1 MSTRKVVGLIVCVLF
16 LSVMVAQA
24 DTVGGPVGTWSI
36 SYWSNTIP
44 DQDLNFI
51 QDLTFEKFHYGY
63 LGTLQSIE
71 LTLYGHVAGSMGYE
85 NQSQSEDPVD
95 QISVGMNA
103 TMYLYRPGDSFPGNP
118 PIVVTIPT
126 ITEIAYN
133 VPQYDGTPDYGGT
146 SGHTYSGI
154 DVTKSEYNTLTGASD
169 ITLFSGLG
177 TIDLPVDAQ
186 GTSFGSGGSNVIRFW
201 NEDAGAWGKV
211 TYTWEGEDIPEPAT
225 MTLFGLG
232 LLGLGAWRRRRTAA

>member
-1 MSTRKVVGLIVCVLF
+1 MSTGRSVGLIVCVLI
-16 LSVMVAQA
+16 LSAVAVQA
-24 DTVGGPVGTWSI
+24 DTWSI
-36 SYWSNTIP
+36 TYWSNTIA
-44 DQDLNFI
+44 DQNLDFI
-51 QDLTFEKFHYGY
+51 TDLTFEKFHYGY

-103 TMYLYRPGDSFPGNP
+103 TMYLYRPGDIFPGDP
-118 PIVVTIPT
+118 PIVLTIPT
-126 ITEIAYN
+126 ITETTYN

-154 DVTKSEYNTLTGASD
+154 DVTKSEYSTLTDGSD

-177 TIDLPVDAQ
+177 TIDLSVDAQ

-201 NEDAGAWGKV
+201 DEDAGAWGKV
-211 TYTWEGEDIPEPAT
+211 KYTWEGEDIPEPAT

-232 LLGLGAWRRRRTAA
+232 LLGLGAWRRRRMAA

>member
-1 MSTRKVVGLIVCVLF
+1 MKAKVFVTLVVLTLAF
-16 LSVMVAQA
+16 GVAAAQV
-24 DTVGGPVGTWSI
+24 DTWSI

-44 DQDLNFI
+44 DQDLDFI
-51 QDLTFEKFHYGY
+51 QNLTFEKFHYGY

-71 LTLYGHVAGSMGYE
+71 ITLYGHVAGSMGYE
-85 NQSQSEDPVD
+85 NQSTSLDPVD

-103 TMYLYRPGDSFPGNP
+103 TTYLYRPGDSFPGDP

-133 VPQYDGTPDYGGT
+133 VPTYDGTTDYGGT
-146 SGHTYSGI
+146 SGHMYTGI

-177 TIDLPVDAQ
+177 TIDLPVEAY
-186 GTSFGSGGSNVIRFW
+186 GTSFGAGGSTVARIW
-201 NEDAGAWGKV
+201 DEDAGAWGKV
-211 TYTWEGEDIPEPAT
+211 KYTWEGQDIPEPGT
-225 MTLFGLG
+225 MALFGLG
-232 LLGLGAWRRRRTAA
+232 LLGLGAWRRRKRAA